1 MFLNRSIRPALAL
14 AVLLC
19 VSDVSAADAPGLE
32 QQLLGAVEKMQGG
45 DAEGARRDLAD
56 LTRRQ
61 PNFRLANLLYGE
73 LLASLS
79 GARGSTLI
87 DNQEDPLLRDLTEEA
102 RLRMAGEKALPP
114 PGFVP
119 NSILQLDREHPYF
132 IVVDLPK
139 ARLYLM
145 QNGKDGDVRLIH
157 DHYAGM
163 GRKGYGKQTTGDL
176 RTPVGIYHVTG
187 WLPKDKLPEIYG
199 VGAFPLNY
207 PNLWDQFKR
216 RSGHGIWLHGVPS
229 DTYVRAPRSSE
240 GCVTMANEDLLTL
253 KPYINAGETPVILSD
268 AVEWVPPTQVKDDR
282 DEFLARIEDWRH
294 KWAKRDTAGYL
305 SFYGPDFT
313 TDGMNLAQFVAHK
326 QRVNA
331 VKKFIDVKLR
341 NINLF
346 RYPGAGEPMMLA
358 EFTMDYRS
366 DNFSSTTQK
375 QQFWR
380 KDRTGAWKIFREENR

>member
-1 MFLNRSIRPALAL
+1 MRLNRSFRPALAL
-14 AVLLC
+14 AVFLC
-19 VSDVSAADAPGLE
+19 GAHAAAAVVPSLE

-45 DAEGARRDLAD
+45 DADGARRDLED

-87 DNQEDPLLRDLTEEA
+87 DNQEDPLLHDLTEEA

-114 PGFVP
+114 AGYVP
-119 NSILQLDREHPYF
+119 NSILQLDRLHPYF

-145 QNGKDGDVRLIH
+145 QNGKDGDVRLIR

-163 GRKGYGKQTTGDL
+163 GRKGYGKQSTGDL
-176 RTPVGIYHVTG
+176 RTPVGVYHITG

-207 PNLWDQFKR
+207 PNIWDQFKR

-240 GCVTMANEDLLTL
+240 GCVTMANEDLLAL
-253 KPYINAGETPVILSD
+253 KPYITSGETPVILSD
-268 AVEWVPPTQVKDDR
+268 AVEWVPPDQVKDQRQD
-282 DEFLARIEDWRH
+282 FLTRIEDWRR
-294 KWAKRDTAGYL
+294 KWSKKDTAGYL
-305 SFYGPDFT
+305 SYYGPGFT
-313 TDGMNLAQFVAHK
+313 TDGMSLAQFIAHK

-331 VKKFIDVKLR
+331 AKKFIDVKLR
-341 NINLF
+341 NVNLF

-380 KDRTGAWKIFREENR
+380 QDKSGNWKVFREENR

>member
-1 MFLNRSIRPALAL
+1 MLLNRSIRPALAL
-14 AVLLC
+14 AVFLC
-19 VSDVSAADAPGLE
+19 ANGANAADAPNPE
-32 QQLLGAVEKMQGG
+32 RQLLGAVEKMQGG
-45 DAEGARRDLAD
+45 DADGARKDLED

-87 DNQEDPLLRDLTEEA
+87 DNQQDPLLHDLTEEA
-102 RLRMAGEKALPP
+102 KLRMEGEKAAPP
-114 PGFVP
+114 PGYVP
-119 NSILQLDREHPYF
+119 NSILQLGVQHPYF

-145 QNGKDGDVRLIH
+145 QNGKDGDLHLVR

-163 GRKGYGKQTTGDL
+163 GRMGYGKQSTGDL
-176 RTPVGIYHVTG
+176 RTPIGVYHVTG

-207 PNLWDQFKR
+207 PNLWDQFKQ

-240 GCVTMANEDLLTL
+240 GCVTMANEDLLAL
-253 KPYINAGETPVILSD
+253 KPYITAGETPVILSD
-268 AVEWVPPTQVKDDR
+268 AVEWVPPDQMKGER
-282 DEFLARIEDWRH
+282 DAFLARIEDWRSRWS
-294 KWAKRDTAGYL
+294 KKDTAGYL
-305 SFYGPDFT
+305 SFYGPGFT
-313 TDGMNLAQFVAHK
+313 TDHMNLTQFIAHK
-326 QRVNA
+326 KRVNSE
-331 VKKFIDVKLR
+331 KKFIDVKLR
-341 NINLF
+341 DINLF
-346 RYPGAGEPMMLA
+346 RYPGTGEPMMLA

-366 DNFSSTTQK
+366 DNFQSVTQK
-375 QQFWR
+375 QQYWR
-380 KDRTGAWKIFREENR
+380 QDKSGAWKIFREENR

>member
-1 MFLNRSIRPALAL
+1 
-14 AVLLC
+14 
-19 VSDVSAADAPGLE
+19 
-32 QQLLGAVEKMQGG
+32 MQGG
-45 DAEGARRDLAD
+45 DAEGARRDLAA
-56 LTRRQ
+56 LTQRQ

-73 LLASLS
+73 LLASLA

-87 DNQEDPLLRDLTEEA
+87 DNQQDPLLQDLTEEA
-102 RLRMAGEKALPP
+102 RLRTAGEKALPP
-114 PGFVP
+114 AGYVP
-119 NSILQLDREHPYF
+119 NAILQLDQHHPYF

-145 QNGKDGDVRLIH
+145 ENGKDGEVHLVR

-163 GRKGYGKQTTGDL
+163 GRKGYGKQSTGDL
-176 RTPVGIYHVTG
+176 RTPVGVYHVTG

-207 PNLWDQFKR
+207 PNLWDQFKH

-240 GCVTMANEDLLTL
+240 GCVTMANDDLLAL
-253 KPYINAGETPVILSD
+253 KPYVTAGETPVILSD
-268 AVEWVPPTQVKDDR
+268 AVEWLPPDQAR
-282 DEFLARIEDWRH
+282 DERRAFLARIEDWRSKWSH
-294 KWAKRDTAGYL
+294 KDTDGYL
-305 SFYGPDFT
+305 AYYGPGFT

-326 QRVNA
+326 RRVNA
-331 VKKFIDVKLR
+331 GKRFIDVQLR
-341 NINLF
+341 DINLF

-366 DNFSSTTQK
+366 DNFRSTTQK

-380 KDRTGAWKIFREENR
+380 QDKNGDWKIFREENR